1 MFLIVEHDNNLKTTI
16 ADFFDGVRFLF
27 DKINVEF
34 RMKIVVLFISL
45 CLFFSLISCA
55 SCDGEN
61 PSVLLTNNGTGKAD
75 IQIKT
80 SGGNTEN
87 INNIEPGTSSD
98 RRTFDRG
105 DIEFTISIQGVNDD
119 IVYVLQ
125 ANDCNDYT
133 VTINPDNTVASS
145 GKER

>member
-1 MFLIVEHDNNLKTTI
+1 MKTI
-16 ADFFDGVRFLF
+16 A
-27 DKINVEF
+27 
-34 RMKIVVLFISL
+34 LFISL
-45 CLFFSLISCA
+45 CISLSFIGCD

-61 PSVLLTNNGTGKAD
+61 PSVQLVNNGTDKAD

-87 INNIEPGTSSD
+87 MNNIETGTSSE

-105 DIEFTISIQGVNDD
+105 NIEFTISIQGVPDD

-125 ANDCNDYT
+125 ANTCNDYT
-133 VTINPDNTVASS
+133 VTINPDNSVTSS
-145 GKER
+145 GQER

>member
-1 MFLIVEHDNNLKTTI
+1 
-16 ADFFDGVRFLF
+16 
-27 DKINVEF
+27 
-34 RMKIVVLFISL
+34 MKIVVLFVSLCISL
-45 CLFFSLISCA
+45 SFIACD

-61 PSVLLTNNGTGKAD
+61 PSVQLVNNGTGKAD

-87 INNIEPGTSSD
+87 MNNIESGTSSE
-98 RRTFDRG
+98 RRIFDRG

-125 ANDCNDYT
+125 ANHCYDYT
-133 VTINPDNTVASS
+133 VTINPDNSVSSS
-145 GKER
+145 GQER